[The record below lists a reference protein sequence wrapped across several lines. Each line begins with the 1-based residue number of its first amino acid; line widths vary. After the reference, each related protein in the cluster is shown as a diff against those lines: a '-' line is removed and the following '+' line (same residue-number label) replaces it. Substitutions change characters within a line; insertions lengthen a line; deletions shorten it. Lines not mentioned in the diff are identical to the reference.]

1 MDELFPALLVIVI
14 GIISTISKAAK
25 KQQSR
30 AAVEAHRAAA
40 QARTGTAEPA
50 PIPHAIVPAMSFGD
64 VPGQVAAPVI
74 KPSPALAPTVHPHI
88 QPDCDVHDVPGSL
101 GVTSMEGKD
110 PCHEDELT
118 LERSVSEAPAPES
131 GLTFDWSGQNMVKAF
146 VLQEV
151 LNRPMNRAPVCKRQ
165 AH

>member
-30 AAVEAHRAAA
+30 AAVEAHSAAA
-40 QARTGTAEPA
+40 LARTGTAEPA
-50 PIPHAIVPAMSFGD
+50 PVPQAVVPAMSFGD

-88 QPDCDVHDVPGSL
+88 QPDCDTHDVPGSL

-118 LERSVSEAPAPES
+118 LERTVATPAKPEG
-131 GLTFDWSGQNMVKAF
+131 GLQLEWSGENMVRAF
-146 VLQEV
+146 IMQEV
-151 LNRPMNRAPVCKRQ
+151 LTRPAQRRRAQ
-165 AH
+165 

>member
-50 PIPHAIVPAMSFGD
+50 PIPQAVVPAIFFGD

-74 KPSPALAPTVHPHI
+74 KPSPALAPAVHPHI
-88 QPDCDVHDVPGSL
+88 QPDCDTHDVPGSL

-118 LERSVSEAPAPES
+118 LERTVSTPAKPEG
-131 GLTFDWSGQNMVKAF
+131 GLQLEWSGENMVKAF
-146 VLQEV
+146 IMQEV
-151 LNRPMNRAPVCKRQ
+151 LTRPAQRRRAQ
-165 AH
+165 

>member
-40 QARTGTAEPA
+40 LARTGTAEPA
-50 PIPHAIVPAMSFGD
+50 PAPHAGVPAMSFGD

-88 QPDCDVHDVPGSL
+88 QPDCDTHDVPGSL

-118 LERSVSEAPAPES
+118 LERTVAAPAKPDG
-131 GLTFDWSGQNMVKAF
+131 GLQLEWSGENMVKAF
-146 VLQEV
+146 IMQEV
-151 LNRPMNRAPVCKRQ
+151 LTRPAQRRRAQ
-165 AH
+165 

>member
-50 PIPHAIVPAMSFGD
+50 PVPQAVVPAMSFGD

-88 QPDCDVHDVPGSL
+88 QPDCATHEVPGSL

-118 LERSVSEAPAPES
+118 LERTVATPAKPEG
-131 GLTFDWSGQNMVKAF
+131 GLQLEWSGENMVKAF
-146 VLQEV
+146 IMQEV
-151 LNRPMNRAPVCKRQ
+151 LTRPAQRRRAQ
-165 AH
+165 

>member
-50 PIPHAIVPAMSFGD
+50 SVPQAVVPAMSFGD

-88 QPDCDVHDVPGSL
+88 QPDCDTHDVPGSL

-118 LERSVSEAPAPES
+118 LERTVATPAKPEG
-131 GLTFDWSGQNMVKAF
+131 GLQLEWSGENMVKAF
-146 VLQEV
+146 IMQEV
-151 LNRPMNRAPVCKRQ
+151 LIRPAQRRRAQ
-165 AH
+165 

>member
-50 PIPHAIVPAMSFGD
+50 PVPQAVMPAMSFGD

-88 QPDCDVHDVPGSL
+88 QPDCDTHDVPGSL

-118 LERSVSEAPAPES
+118 LERTVAAPAKPEG
-131 GLTFDWSGQNMVKAF
+131 GLQLEWSGENMVKAF
-146 VLQEV
+146 IMQEV
-151 LNRPMNRAPVCKRQ
+151 LTRPAQRRRAQ
-165 AH
+165 

>member
-50 PIPHAIVPAMSFGD
+50 PVPQAVVPAMSFGD
-64 VPGQVAAPVI
+64 VPGQVAAPVF

-88 QPDCDVHDVPGSL
+88 QPDCDTHDVPGSL

-118 LERSVSEAPAPES
+118 LERTVAAPAKPDG
-131 GLTFDWSGQNMVKAF
+131 GLQLEWSGENMVKAF
-146 VLQEV
+146 IMQEV
-151 LNRPMNRAPVCKRQ
+151 LTRPAQRRRAQ
-165 AH
+165 

>member
-50 PIPHAIVPAMSFGD
+50 SVPQAVVPAMSFGD

-74 KPSPALAPTVHPHI
+74 KPSPALAPTVHPHT
-88 QPDCDVHDVPGSL
+88 QPDCDTHDVPGSL

-118 LERSVSEAPAPES
+118 LERTVAAPVQPEG
-131 GLTFDWSGQNMVKAF
+131 GLQLEWSGENMVKAF
-146 VLQEV
+146 IMQEV
-151 LNRPMNRAPVCKRQ
+151 LTRPVQRRRAQ
-165 AH
+165 

>member
-50 PIPHAIVPAMSFGD
+50 PVPQAVVPAMSFGD

-88 QPDCDVHDVPGSL
+88 QPDCDTHDVPGSL

-118 LERSVSEAPAPES
+118 LERTVAAPAKPDG
-131 GLTFDWSGQNMVKAF
+131 GLQLEWSGENMVKAF
-146 VLQEV
+146 IMQEV
-151 LNRPMNRAPVCKRQ
+151 LTRPAQRRRAQ
-165 AH
+165 

>member
-88 QPDCDVHDVPGSL
+88 QPDCDTHDVPGSL

-118 LERSVSEAPAPES
+118 LERTVATPAKPEG
-131 GLTFDWSGQNMVKAF
+131 GLQLEWSGENMVKAF
-146 VLQEV
+146 IMQEV
-151 LNRPMNRAPVCKRQ
+151 LTRPAQRRRAQ
-165 AH
+165 

>member
-40 QARTGTAEPA
+40 LARTGTAEPA
-50 PIPHAIVPAMSFGD
+50 PAPHAVVPAMSFGD
-64 VPGQVAAPVI
+64 VPGQVAAPVF

-88 QPDCDVHDVPGSL
+88 QPDCDTHDVPGSL

-118 LERSVSEAPAPES
+118 LERTVATPAKPEG
-131 GLTFDWSGQNMVKAF
+131 GLQLEWSGENMVNAF
-146 VLQEV
+146 IMQEV
-151 LNRPMNRAPVCKRQ
+151 LTRPAQRRRAQ
-165 AH
+165 

>member
-40 QARTGTAEPA
+40 QARTGTAELAPA
-50 PIPHAIVPAMSFGD
+50 PHAVVPSRSFGD

-88 QPDCDVHDVPGSL
+88 QPDCDTHDVPGSL

-118 LERSVSEAPAPES
+118 LERTVAAPAKPEG
-131 GLTFDWSGQNMVKAF
+131 GLQLEWSGENMVKAF
-146 VLQEV
+146 IMQEV
-151 LNRPMNRAPVCKRQ
+151 LTRPAQRRRAQ
-165 AH
+165 

>member
-14 GIISTISKAAK
+14 GINSTISQAAK

-88 QPDCDVHDVPGSL
+88 QPDCDTHDVPGSL

-118 LERSVSEAPAPES
+118 LERTVATPAKPEG
-131 GLTFDWSGQNMVKAF
+131 GLQLEWSGENMVKAF
-146 VLQEV
+146 IMQEV
-151 LNRPMNRAPVCKRQ
+151 LTRPAQRRRAQ
-165 AH
+165 

>member
-50 PIPHAIVPAMSFGD
+50 PAPQAVMPAMSFGD

-88 QPDCDVHDVPGSL
+88 QPDCDTHDVPGSL

-118 LERSVSEAPAPES
+118 LERTVATPAKPE
-131 GLTFDWSGQNMVKAF
+131 GALQLEWSGENMVKAF
-146 VLQEV
+146 IMQEV
-151 LNRPMNRAPVCKRQ
+151 LTRPAQRRRAQ
-165 AH
+165 

>member
-50 PIPHAIVPAMSFGD
+50 PIPQAVMPAMSFGD

-88 QPDCDVHDVPGSL
+88 QPDCDTHDVPGSL

-118 LERSVSEAPAPES
+118 LERTVAAPVHPEG
-131 GLTFDWSGQNMVKAF
+131 GLQLEWSGENMVKAF
-146 VLQEV
+146 IMQEV
-151 LNRPMNRAPVCKRQ
+151 LTRPAQRRRAQ
-165 AH
+165 

>member
-50 PIPHAIVPAMSFGD
+50 PIPHAVVPAMSFGD

-88 QPDCDVHDVPGSL
+88 QPDCDTHDVPGSL

-118 LERSVSEAPAPES
+118 LERTVAAPAKPEG
-131 GLTFDWSGQNMVKAF
+131 GLQLEWSGENMVKAF
-146 VLQEV
+146 IMQEV
-151 LNRPMNRAPVCKRQ
+151 LTRPAQRRRAQ
-165 AH
+165 

>member
-50 PIPHAIVPAMSFGD
+50 PVPQAVVPAMSFGD

-88 QPDCDVHDVPGSL
+88 QPDCDTHDVPGSL

-118 LERSVSEAPAPES
+118 LERTVATPAKPES
-131 GLTFDWSGQNMVKAF
+131 GLQLEWSGENMVKAF
-146 VLQEV
+146 IMQEV
-151 LNRPMNRAPVCKRQ
+151 LTRPAQRRRAQ
-165 AH
+165 

>member
-50 PIPHAIVPAMSFGD
+50 PIPHAVVPAMSFGD

-88 QPDCDVHDVPGSL
+88 QPDCDTHDVPGSL

-118 LERSVSEAPAPES
+118 LERTVATPAKPEG
-131 GLTFDWSGQNMVKAF
+131 GLQREWSGENMVKAF
-146 VLQEV
+146 IMQEV
-151 LNRPMNRAPVCKRQ
+151 LTRPAQRRRAQ
-165 AH
+165 

>member
-50 PIPHAIVPAMSFGD
+50 PAPHAVVPAMSFGD
-64 VPGQVAAPVI
+64 VPGQVAAPVF

-88 QPDCDVHDVPGSL
+88 QPDCDTHDVPGSL

-118 LERSVSEAPAPES
+118 LERTIATPANPEG
-131 GLTFDWSGQNMVKAF
+131 GLQLEWSGENMVKAF
-146 VLQEV
+146 IMQEV
-151 LNRPMNRAPVCKRQ
+151 LTRPAQRRRAQ
-165 AH
+165 

>member
-50 PIPHAIVPAMSFGD
+50 PVPQAVVPAMSFGD

-74 KPSPALAPTVHPHI
+74 KSSPALAPTVHPHI
-88 QPDCDVHDVPGSL
+88 QPDCDTHDVPGSL

-118 LERSVSEAPAPES
+118 LERTVATPAKPEG
-131 GLTFDWSGQNMVKAF
+131 GLQLEWSGENMVKAF
-146 VLQEV
+146 IMQEV
-151 LNRPMNRAPVCKRQ
+151 LTRPAQRRRAQ
-165 AH
+165 

>member
-40 QARTGTAEPA
+40 QARTGTAEPVHVHQA
-50 PIPHAIVPAMSFGD
+50 VVPVISFGD

-88 QPDCDVHDVPGSL
+88 QPDCDAHDVPGSL

-118 LERSVSEAPAPES
+118 LERTVATPAKPEG
-131 GLTFDWSGQNMVKAF
+131 GLQLEWSGENMVKAF
-146 VLQEV
+146 IMQEV
-151 LNRPMNRAPVCKRQ
+151 LTRPAQRRRAQ
-165 AH
+165 

>member
-50 PIPHAIVPAMSFGD
+50 PIPHAVVPAMSFGD

-118 LERSVSEAPAPES
+118 LERTVATPAKPEG
-131 GLTFDWSGQNMVKAF
+131 GLQLEWSGENMVKAF
-146 VLQEV
+146 IMQEV
-151 LNRPMNRAPVCKRQ
+151 LTRPAQRRRAQ
-165 AH
+165 

>member
-88 QPDCDVHDVPGSL
+88 QPDCDTHDVPGSL

-118 LERSVSEAPAPES
+118 LERTVAAPAKPKG
-131 GLTFDWSGQNMVKAF
+131 GLQLEWSGENMVKAF
-146 VLQEV
+146 IMQEA
-151 LNRPMNRAPVCKRQ
+151 LTRPAQRRRAQ
-165 AH
+165 

>member
-50 PIPHAIVPAMSFGD
+50 PVPQAVVPAMSFGD

-88 QPDCDVHDVPGSL
+88 QPDCDTHDVPGSL

-110 PCHEDELT
+110 PCHEDQLT
-118 LERSVSEAPAPES
+118 MERTIAGTPAPAARLS
-131 GLTFDWSGQNMVKAF
+131 FNWTGDSMVKA
-146 VLQEV
+146 VVMQEV
-151 LNRPMNRAPVCKRQ
+151 LTRPANRAPAYPRRGQ
-165 AH
+165 

>member
-50 PIPHAIVPAMSFGD
+50 PVPQAVMPAMSFGD

-88 QPDCDVHDVPGSL
+88 QPDCDTHDVPGSL

-118 LERSVSEAPAPES
+118 LERTVATPAKPEG
-131 GLTFDWSGQNMVKAF
+131 GLQHEWSGENMVKAF
-146 VLQEV
+146 IMQEV
-151 LNRPMNRAPVCKRQ
+151 LTRPAQRRRAQ
-165 AH
+165 

>member
-50 PIPHAIVPAMSFGD
+50 PVPQAVVPAMSFGD
-64 VPGQVAAPVI
+64 VPGQVAAPLI

-88 QPDCDVHDVPGSL
+88 QPDCDTHDVPGSL

-118 LERSVSEAPAPES
+118 LERTVATPAKPEG
-131 GLTFDWSGQNMVKAF
+131 GLQLEWSGENMVKAF
-146 VLQEV
+146 IMQEV
-151 LNRPMNRAPVCKRQ
+151 LTRPAQRRRAQ
-165 AH
+165 

>member
-14 GIISTISKAAK
+14 GIISTISKASK

-50 PIPHAIVPAMSFGD
+50 PVPQAVVPAMSFGD

-88 QPDCDVHDVPGSL
+88 QPDCDTHDVPGSL

-118 LERSVSEAPAPES
+118 LERTVATPAKPEG
-131 GLTFDWSGQNMVKAF
+131 GLQLEWSGENMVKAF
-146 VLQEV
+146 IMQEV
-151 LNRPMNRAPVCKRQ
+151 LTRPAQRRRAQ
-165 AH
+165 

>member
-88 QPDCDVHDVPGSL
+88 QPDCDTHDVPGSL

-118 LERSVSEAPAPES
+118 LERTVATPAKPES
-131 GLTFDWSGQNMVKAF
+131 GLQLEWSGENMVRAF
-146 VLQEV
+146 IMQEV
-151 LNRPMNRAPVCKRQ
+151 LTRPAQRRRAQ
-165 AH
+165 

>member
-50 PIPHAIVPAMSFGD
+50 PIPHAVVPAMSFGD

-88 QPDCDVHDVPGSL
+88 QPDCDAHDVPGSL

-118 LERSVSEAPAPES
+118 LERTVAAPAKPDG
-131 GLTFDWSGQNMVKAF
+131 GLQLEWSGENMVKAF
-146 VLQEV
+146 IMQEV
-151 LNRPMNRAPVCKRQ
+151 LTRPAQRRRAQ
-165 AH
+165 

>member
-50 PIPHAIVPAMSFGD
+50 PVPQAVVPAMSFGD

-88 QPDCDVHDVPGSL
+88 QPDCDTHDVPGSL

-118 LERSVSEAPAPES
+118 LERTVATPAKPEG
-131 GLTFDWSGQNMVKAF
+131 GLQLEWSGENMVKAF
-146 VLQEV
+146 IMQEV
-151 LNRPMNRAPVCKRQ
+151 LTRPAQRRRAQ
-165 AH
+165 

>member
-50 PIPHAIVPAMSFGD
+50 PVPQAVVPAMSFGD

-88 QPDCDVHDVPGSL
+88 QPDCDTHDVPGSL

-118 LERSVSEAPAPES
+118 LERTVATPAKPAG
-131 GLTFDWSGQNMVKAF
+131 GLQLEWSGENMVKAF
-146 VLQEV
+146 IMQEV
-151 LNRPMNRAPVCKRQ
+151 LTRPAQRRRAQ
-165 AH
+165 

>member
-50 PIPHAIVPAMSFGD
+50 PIPHAVVPAMSFGD

-88 QPDCDVHDVPGSL
+88 QPDCDTHDVPGSL

-118 LERSVSEAPAPES
+118 LERTVAAPAKPDG
-131 GLTFDWSGQNMVKAF
+131 GLQLEWSGENMVKAF
-146 VLQEV
+146 IMQEV
-151 LNRPMNRAPVCKRQ
+151 LTRPAQRRRAQ
-165 AH
+165 

>member
-50 PIPHAIVPAMSFGD
+50 SVPQAVAPVMSFGD
-64 VPGQVAAPVI
+64 MPGQVAAPVV
-74 KPSPALAPTVHPHI
+74 KPAPVIVPTVHPHI
-88 QPDCDVHDVPGSL
+88 EPDCDTHDIPGSL

-110 PCHEDELT
+110 PCHENELT
-118 LERSVSEAPAPES
+118 LERTFVEPTQAEA

-146 VLQEV
+146 VMQEV
-151 LNRPMNRAPVCKRQ
+151 LTRPVNRAPVGQRR
-165 AH
+165 A

>member
-50 PIPHAIVPAMSFGD
+50 PVPPAVVPTMSFGD
-64 VPGQVAAPVI
+64 VPCQVAAPVI

-88 QPDCDVHDVPGSL
+88 QPDCDTHDVPGSL

-118 LERSVSEAPAPES
+118 LERTVATPAKPEG
-131 GLTFDWSGQNMVKAF
+131 GLQLEWSGENMVKAF
-146 VLQEV
+146 IMQEV
-151 LNRPMNRAPVCKRQ
+151 LTRPAQRRRAQ
-165 AH
+165 